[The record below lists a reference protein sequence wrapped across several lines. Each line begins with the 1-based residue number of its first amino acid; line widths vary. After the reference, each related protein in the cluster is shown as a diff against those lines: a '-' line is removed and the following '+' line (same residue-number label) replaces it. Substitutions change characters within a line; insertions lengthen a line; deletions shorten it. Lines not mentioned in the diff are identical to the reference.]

1 MGTGK
6 STVGK
11 RVAAIVGIPYF
22 DLDHEV
28 ERDAGMSIAELFAA
42 RGEQAFRELEGV
54 HLRRILSS
62 GSPSVVSL
70 GGGALLRRSSRLD
83 ALDHAVIV
91 TLDAPAAE
99 IHRRTAS
106 AATRPLLQ
114 APDPLARI
122 EQLLDDRRVAYSEC
136 HARISTVGRSV
147 ESVAQSVIDVWKRD
161 PIVVAAGTASYSVDI
176 GFDIAP
182 KRLAEVIAGA
192 SLTVLVTDS
201 NVKPHHADALEM
213 AIDGAGVRR
222 ATVVLAPGE
231 AHKNVA
237 SLEEI
242 WREALRVGADRK
254 SRFVALGGG
263 VVCDVTGFA
272 ASTFM
277 RGVAWISVPTTLLS
291 MVDASVGGKTAV
303 DLGDAKNAVGTFWQ
317 PRAVLCDIRHVGTEP
332 VRGYVSALAEIVKT
346 ALIGD
351 PDLLSLVEE
360 HVPAI
365 QARDAA
371 ILSDIVRRCV
381 RVKARV
387 VSLDER
393 EDGIRAWLNLGHT
406 IGHALEAYGGYG
418 ALFHGE
424 AVSLGLVAALRI
436 GERLGMTDSAL
447 SARCIRALEKLGL
460 PVDLRAH
467 PLSDA
472 VALIGHDKKRAG
484 AKIRFVAARAP
495 GTVQLVELSLDELR
509 AHALSLS

>member
-11 RVAAIVGIPYF
+11 RVAEMVGLPF
-22 DLDHEV
+22 LDLDHEV
-28 ERDAGMSIAELFAA
+28 ERDTGTTIAELFAA
-42 RGEQAFRELEGV
+42 RGEQAFRDLEAR
-54 HLRRILSS
+54 HLQRVLSS
-62 GSPSVVSL
+62 GAPVIVSL
-70 GGGALLRRSSRLD
+70 GGGALLRRRSRLD
-83 ALDHAVIV
+83 ALDRAVVV

-106 AATRPLLQ
+106 AQTRPLLESSH
-114 APDPLARI
+114 PLERI
-122 EQLLDDRRVAYSEC
+122 EQLLEDRRIAYSEC
-136 HARISTVGRSV
+136 HARVSTLG
-147 ESVAQSVIDVWKRD
+147 QSVDSIARKVIAVWKRD
-161 PIVVAAGTASYSVDI
+161 PIAVAAGDASYAVDV
-176 GFDIAP
+176 GVDVVREGLP
-182 KRLAEVIAGA
+182 EVIAGA
-192 SLTVLVTDS
+192 SLTVLVTDD
-201 NVKPHHADALEM
+201 NVKPHHAGPLEN
-213 AIDGAGVRR
+213 AIDGMGMRR
-222 ATVVLAPGE
+222 ATVLLAPGE

-237 SLEEI
+237 SLERI
-242 WREALRVGADRK
+242 WREALASGADRK

-317 PRAVLCDIRHVGTEP
+317 PSAVLCDIRHVGTEP
-332 VRGYVSALAEIVKT
+332 TRGYASALAEVVKT
-346 ALIGD
+346 GLVGD
-351 PDLLSLVEE
+351 PDLLSLVEDNA
-360 HVPAI
+360 HAI
-365 QARDAA
+365 QARDPA
-371 ILSDIVRRCV
+371 ILARVVRRCV

-393 EDGIRAWLNLGHT
+393 EDGVRAWLNLGHT

-418 ALFHGE
+418 TLFHGE

-436 GERLGMTDSAL
+436 GE
-447 SARCIRALEKLGL
+447 KLGVTDPGLSVRCTRLLEHLNL
-460 PVDLRAH
+460 PVDLRAQ

-484 AKIRFVAARAP
+484 AKIRFVVARAP
-495 GTVQLVELSLDELR
+495 GTVELVELTLDEVR
-509 AHALSLS
+509 AHARSLS